1 MAENGGSED
10 RVKFQITVEGSEEAA
25 RAFEQLGVK
34 IEDAGDKAETAS
46 SQQKQLDDANK
57 AAATSAINFTTKL
70 AGVANAVGELSAL
83 MGDSSSEAKLIGK
96 IAATS
101 AQMAQLGN
109 MAGPQGALV
118 GGIVGAMI
126 PAFMALRDELESTR
140 VDIASTI
147 NQFNELVNA
156 SNTAAGRASAASA
169 RMQREAAEA
178 HDRELRYG
186 TGGTQAERAAQY
198 EEASA
203 RALAMERE
211 RGAVLARIEE
221 LNRNILETGPGGRSG
236 LENYQRELDQM
247 RAREVSMRSQLENQ
261 RGIRDEL
268 QLALQMSAQL
278 ESNAAATSA
287 RESLTG
293 DTSIE
298 ARAARRASGSSR
310 GGHVDKTAANEQG
323 ARNQLNKEWL
333 EARAQQEL
341 DYMNMI
347 DQEQARL
354 LDERATAE
362 LDYMQMLAD
371 AERDLNKR
379 NADARAALDSKE
391 RTRREAQMNRDTKLI
406 ESVAAPLG
414 NLFAGAFEQAIDG
427 QEDFG
432 KAFEKGSKQMLTQFG
447 TQMVAEGAG
456 ALLTAAG
463 LAVINPPAAG
473 GKAIE
478 GAGKLALGI
487 GLGAAGAAIQ
497 TGGAEAPAA
506 NGTSGSQTGESS
518 TMVVNLNAPTVV
530 GGTHAETG
538 RLMGRSISE
547 SRARFNQRAA

>member
-10 RVKFQITVEGSEEAA
+10 RVKFQISVEGSEEAA
-25 RAFEQLGVK
+25 EAFTRLGGK
-34 IEDAGDKAETAS
+34 IKDSGDSAETAS
-46 SQQKQLDDANK
+46 QGMQTLEDRQRS
-57 AAATSAINFTTKL
+57 AAAAAMQATTAAIGFTTRL
-70 AGVANAVGELSAL
+70 AGAANAVGELSAM
-83 MGDSSSEAKLIGK
+83 MGSESEGTRLIGK

-101 AQMAQLGN
+101 AAMAQLGGTF
-109 MAGPQGALV
+109 GPTGAMV
-118 GGIVGAMI
+118 GGIVGATI
-126 PAFMALRDELESTR
+126 PAVQTLVTHLDTLSARLTTVTERITTMRTDAHTMLQAVQEAAGQREESRNLERLLAGGGTDEDRAALRAEQQR
-140 VDIASTI
+140 VR
-147 NQFNELVNA
+147 NELNSQLV
-156 SNTAAGRASAASA
+156 
-169 RMQREAAEA
+169 
-178 HDRELRYG
+178 D
-186 TGGTQAERAAQY
+186 AERAQA
-198 EEASA
+198 EV
-203 RALAMERE
+203 MERWHSALQTAIG
-211 RGAVLARIEE
+211 RVTLADVTAANSAVNTIRSRLAEIEE
-221 LNRNILETGPGGRSG
+221 QTTGVHISLEENTVDLHPDAHGGNTHRGGARN
-236 LENYQRELDQM
+236 
-247 RAREVSMRSQLENQ
+247 
-261 RGIRDEL
+261 
-268 QLALQMSAQL
+268 
-278 ESNAAATSA
+278 
-287 RESLTG
+287 
-293 DTSIE
+293 
-298 ARAARRASGSSR
+298 RRA
-310 GGHVDKTAANEQG
+310 VDKTAANEQG
-323 ARNQLNKEWL
+323 ARNQLNKEFL
-333 EARAQQEL
+333 DAQAQQEL

-347 DQEQARL
+347 DQEQARR

-362 LDYMQMLAD
+362 LDYLQMIAD

-391 RTRREAQMNRDTKLI
+391 RTEREARLKRDTKLI

-414 NLFAGAFEQAIDG
+414 GLFAGAFEQAING

-506 NGTSGSQTGESS
+506 NGTSGSQSGGSS